1 MRAFYLQRYDFGVF
15 LSYFIIFPSSFFL
28 LKSLSNVWLSS
39 QVYDHK
45 IFRYFENPLES
56 LSVIK
61 DDEHIVAYRLNQRQ
75 KGSGKAKLEILH
87 GGQER

>member
-1 MRAFYLQRYDFGVF
+1 MNLGVF
-15 LSYFIIFPSSFFL
+15 HPCISIFPSSCFFGGEIADDCVE
-28 LKSLSNVWLSS
+28 LSF

-61 DDEHIVAYRLNQRQ
+61 DDEHIVAYRLNQMP